1 MSLYINTSRRCLCHS
16 SSVDAAARLPPGKK
30 CDKSMGAA
38 GAAAGGGATPSAAA
52 PADAVGL
59 FKSNT
64 AAWVA
69 GGAASAAGA
78 GRVVAGGEVG
88 GAEREMCR
96 GGTGR
101 ICAV

>member
-30 CDKSMGAA
+30 CDKSMGA
-38 GAAAGGGATPSAAA
+38 AAA